1 LLKVFDKVE
10 PGIVSWTKVDRDTK
24 QIFKRIQNCNYAVV
38 LGKQLKFSLVGIQG
52 SDIETARNPK
62 LLLALVWQLMR
73 YHTLKFLGEVQRKR
87 FGNRPVSDEMIIQW
101 ANDTVHTGGMR
112 KTVRI
117 SAYSDPGLSDGVFFL
132 DLLHAINAK
141 VVDWD
146 IVSSSKDEKDKIN
159 NARYAISVARKLNAT
174 IFCLPEDIV
183 ECKPKMVM
191 TFIASC
197 MGIAPA

>member
-1 LLKVFDKVE
+1 
-10 PGIVSWTKVDRDTK
+10 
-24 QIFKRIQNCNYAVV
+24 
-38 LGKQLKFSLVGIQG
+38 VGIGGQ
-52 SDIETARNPK
+52 DIERGTNPK

-73 YHTLKFLGEVQRKR
+73 LHTLKFLAEVQRKR
-87 FGNRPVSDEMIIQW
+87 FGNRPVTDEMIIQW
-101 ANDTVHTGGMR
+101 ANDSVHTGGLR

-117 SAYSDPGLSDGVFFL
+117 SSYNDAQLTDGIFFL
-132 DLLHAINAK
+132 DLLHSIKAD
-141 VVDWD
+141 VVDWTL
-146 IVSSSKDEKDKIN
+146 VSDSKDEKDKIN

-197 MGIAPA
+197 MALAPAGA